1 MREFCGNLRAFCGQN
16 GYGFSA
22 PHNFGMPLHVLTNLR
37 ASFSRLP
44 LQTFV
49 YSVKGREH
57 WNSVFLGVLG
67 VSGFCG
73 KKCYDFPNIQS
84 KAETTFF
91 FQEDEGPGT
100 EKEYPSSNLSTGGP
114 RWSEFVSLPM
124 SSVSDLTVTFWV
136 WTSSVV
142 NERFDDFCGQ
152 STQEV
157 SSWTYF
163 VDLDQFSGIHKV
175 PGLFWPIHPSGLGDG
190 RACKNK

>member
-1 MREFCGNLRAFCGQN
+1 MREFCGNLREFCGNLRALCGQN

-57 WNSVFLGVLG
+57 WNSLFLGVLG

-91 FQEDEGPGT
+91 FQEDEGPG
-100 EKEYPSSNLSTGGP
+100 
-114 RWSEFVSLPM
+114 SEILHYAIYQQGNI
-124 SSVSDLTVTFWV
+124 L
-136 WTSSVV
+136 
-142 NERFDDFCGQ
+142 NIH
-152 STQEV
+152 
-157 SSWTYF
+157 
-163 VDLDQFSGIHKV
+163 FSKWHT
-175 PGLFWPIHPSGLGDG
+175 
-190 RACKNK
+190 

>member
-1 MREFCGNLRAFCGQN
+1 MREFCGNLREFCGNLRAFCGQN

-57 WNSVFLGVLG
+57 WNSLFLGVLG

-91 FQEDEGPGT
+91 FQEDEGPGRLFLGRGGCRIDST
-100 EKEYPSSNLSTGGP
+100 LLSVGSLQTPCLDEYKLTG
-114 RWSEFVSLPM
+114 SLR
-124 SSVSDLTVTFWV
+124 TF
-136 WTSSVV
+136 
-142 NERFDDFCGQ
+142 
-152 STQEV
+152 
-157 SSWTYF
+157 
-163 VDLDQFSGIHKV
+163 
-175 PGLFWPIHPSGLGDG
+175 
-190 RACKNK
+190 

>member
-57 WNSVFLGVLG
+57 WNSLFLGVLG

-91 FQEDEGPGT
+91 FQEDEGPGCAF
-100 EKEYPSSNLSTGGP
+100 SSGSCTTSFQK
-114 RWSEFVSLPM
+114 RSSL
-124 SSVSDLTVTFWV
+124 DLLGACVPTH
-136 WTSSVV
+136 
-142 NERFDDFCGQ
+142 
-152 STQEV
+152 V
-157 SSWTYF
+157 SSSKLLGELTSIQN
-163 VDLDQFSGIHKV
+163 LG
-175 PGLFWPIHPSGLGDG
+175 PFWWF
-190 RACKNK
+190 

>member
-1 MREFCGNLRAFCGQN
+1 MREFCGNLREFCGNLRAFCGQN

-57 WNSVFLGVLG
+57 WNSLFLGVLG

-84 KAETTFF
+84 KAETTYFF
-91 FQEDEGPGT
+91 SGGRRSRQSKVTLQNEFNKIQCNV
-100 EKEYPSSNLSTGGP
+100 PSSCERHGNSD
-114 RWSEFVSLPM
+114 SLM
-124 SSVSDLTVTFWV
+124 LL
-136 WTSSVV
+136 
-142 NERFDDFCGQ
+142 NR
-152 STQEV
+152 
-157 SSWTYF
+157 TY
-163 VDLDQFSGIHKV
+163 L
-175 PGLFWPIHPSGLGDG
+175 
-190 RACKNK
+190 N

>member
-1 MREFCGNLRAFCGQN
+1 MREFCGNLREFCGNLRAFCGQN

-22 PHNFGMPLHVLTNLR
+22 PHNFRMPLHVLTNLR

-57 WNSVFLGVLG
+57 WNSLFLGVLG

-91 FQEDEGPGT
+91 FRRTKVQDTKKNRKKGT
-100 EKEYPSSNLSTGGP
+100 TSGASSLQTQA
-114 RWSEFVSLPM
+114 RHELF
-124 SSVSDLTVTFWV
+124 
-136 WTSSVV
+136 
-142 NERFDDFCGQ
+142 Q
-152 STQEV
+152 QEV
-157 SSWTYF
+157 SNSC
-163 VDLDQFSGIHKV
+163 VL
-175 PGLFWPIHPSGLGDG
+175 L
-190 RACKNK
+190 CE